1 VTRIAKTLLIA
12 AVLAALVAPAASPG
26 DGPVTKQ
33 NGQTALFN
41 DFTPIC
47 AVPGYANY
55 GNCGGSTATY
65 EGVRGRINAVQAKVG
80 RWNLG
85 LSFSGLEPGRYYK
98 LWGNRRPDTPI
109 PGVVEGWFAI
119 GVGVADEGG
128 RLSFGYQTTDPS
140 FLGFDLNVLDH
151 ANDFG
156 GITVTTSYWSTQR
169 IEVLNPDGTLYVP
182 SG

>member
-1 VTRIAKTLLIA
+1 MTRIAKTLLIA

-55 GNCGGSTATY
+55 GNCGASTATY
-65 EGVRGRINAVQAKVG
+65 EGVRGRINAVQAKV
-80 RWNLG
+80 
-85 LSFSGLEPGRYYK
+85 